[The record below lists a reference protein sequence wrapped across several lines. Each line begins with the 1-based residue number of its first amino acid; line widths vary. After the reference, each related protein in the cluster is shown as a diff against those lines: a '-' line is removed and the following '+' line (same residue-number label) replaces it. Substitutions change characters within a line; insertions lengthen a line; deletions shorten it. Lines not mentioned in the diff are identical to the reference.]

1 MEGFEGGRRA
11 VGGSWCEDDEA
22 MESLPGRQH
31 RLPLRSDRP
40 WHLPMMHDLATNR
53 CTYRLPPSSQILYRM
68 LVYTL
73 STRALT
79 TY

>member
-31 RLPLRSDRP
+31 RLPLRSDRS
-40 WHLPMMHDLATNR
+40 WHLTTSQLTDVRTGYHHRAR
-53 CTYRLPPSSQILYRM
+53 YCTECLCIP
-68 LVYTL
+68 
-73 STRALT
+73 
-79 TY
+79 